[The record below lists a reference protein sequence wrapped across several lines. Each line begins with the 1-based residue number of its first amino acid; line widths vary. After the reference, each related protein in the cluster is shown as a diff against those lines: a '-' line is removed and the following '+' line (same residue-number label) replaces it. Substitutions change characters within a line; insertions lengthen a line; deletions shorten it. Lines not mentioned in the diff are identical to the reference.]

1 MMIDL
6 TTFIRLKKGLRISFA
21 LNFLAK
27 NDFIVDQDNLNK
39 LCEANKD
46 IPCPHLNIFAP
57 ARFIPEMT
65 IADVRDQVIENLY
78 SVLDGMEADIKVEVP
93 EDLKISE

>member
-6 TTFIRLKKGLRISFA
+6 TTFIRLKKGLRTSFA

-27 NDFIVDQDNLNK
+27 NDFVVDQDNLNK
-39 LCEANKD
+39 LCEANKNTS
-46 IPCPHLNIFAP
+46 CPHLNIFAP

-65 IADVRDQVIENLY
+65 VAYIRDQVIENLY
-78 SVLDGMEADIKVEVP
+78 AVLDGMEADIKLIVP
-93 EDLKISE
+93 KDLKTSE